1 MEAKLVLAGIVMDNP
16 NRDRHLIR
24 VVAKAHSWL
33 AELACGNALTI
44 DELAKQQ
51 NEDSGEVSR
60 FLPLAYLAPDI
71 IEKILEGKQPV
82 DLTAERLRRM
92 PLLPHAWNE
101 QRERLGF
108 AG

>member
-1 MEAKLVLAGIVMDNP
+1 VEAKLVLAGTVIDSP

-24 VVAKAHSWL
+24 VIAKAHLWL